1 MQRDPALPRRRSIR
15 LPLFDYAQ
23 PYFYFVTICSFG
35 KECIFGHVEGREM
48 FLNAL
53 GRLVDECWRQIPR
66 HFSVVELAPHVVM
79 PNHIHGIIRLRHAT
93 DGASVAKQLGRA
105 RHAVP
110 LRPDR
115 PVREFASPTV
125 GSIPTIVGAFKAAV
139 SKRIRALGNSEGRPI
154 WQRGYFERVIRTEK
168 EFGAICEYIRF
179 NPSQW
184 NSDEEN
190 ADRKPPR

>member
-1 MQRDPALPRRRSIR
+1 MPCPAICLAIRPAIRRMSRTPPFLALQSPTMQRDPALPRRRSIR

-23 PYFYFVTICSFG
+23 PYFYFITICSVG

-66 HFSVVELAPHVVM
+66 HFPVVELAPHVVM

-115 PVREFASPTV
+115 SVREFALRLSV
-125 GSIPTIVGAFKAAV
+125 
-139 SKRIRALGNSEGRPI
+139 
-154 WQRGYFERVIRTEK
+154 
-168 EFGAICEYIRF
+168 RF
-179 NPSQW
+179 PPS
-184 NSDEEN
+184 
-190 ADRKPPR
+190 